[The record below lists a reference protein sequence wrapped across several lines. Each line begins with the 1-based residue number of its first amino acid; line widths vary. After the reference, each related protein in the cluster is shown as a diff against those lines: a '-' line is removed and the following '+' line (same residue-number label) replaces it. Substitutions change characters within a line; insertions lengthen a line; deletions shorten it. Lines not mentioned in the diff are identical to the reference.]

1 MLNSLISLN
10 KIYQQNPEQILFV
23 EGDVKLTAKNFAS
36 NMMAYIKQHH
46 HEKKVIGIFAN
57 NSIDWAIA
65 ECGLSATNNIFVPLP
80 RFFSDEQLSAVIINS
95 KLDLIYTDKTNFDR
109 IKKLFDKT
117 LLFLKNSEN
126 TFVMPLNNIHKRI
139 IYTSGTTGSPKGVIQ
154 TDIQINFIVKLLINH
169 FKVNKGDVYFSLL
182 PISTLLEQ
190 ITSIHSVLETSS
202 KTIFDPKI
210 SNQIFNLKNNFIK
223 KVIKKKTS
231 ILCLTPTLLEAL
243 INFYEMFPSYLL
255 LIRFKAITVGGSKC
269 SLNLLERAKKLKL
282 PVIEGYGLSE
292 ACSVVAVNDLDK
304 PKLGSVGKPLP
315 GVSVKI
321 IKNEIVIQSKSLMEG
336 YLGSKKRL
344 NKKFYTGDLGFIDK
358 EGYLTVSGRKD
369 EIIALKNGRSIN
381 PSWIKQLIT
390 KSLKID
396 EVYVFCNN
404 EGKLAIAV
412 KNYSNNNFKKLK
424 KKIDLVVPEYARPER
439 IYFINSIFLRKN
451 KLLNSN
457 GKVIKQKLYHTINS
471 NLNIQKG
478 KNDIL

>member
-10 KIYQQNPEQILFV
+10 KIYQQNPEQVLFV
-23 EGDVKLTAKNFAS
+23 EGDIKLTAKKFAS

-46 HEKKVIGIFAN
+46 HEKKIIGIFGN

-80 RFFSDEQLSAVIINS
+80 RFFSDEQLKAVIINS
-95 KLDLIYTDKTNFDR
+95 KLNLIYTDKTNFDR
-109 IKKLFDKT
+109 IKKLFNKT
-117 LLFLKNSEN
+117 LLFLKNN
-126 TFVMPLNNIHKRI
+126 KDTFVMPLNNIHKRI
-139 IYTSGTTGSPKGVIQ
+139 IYTSGTTGSSKGVIQ

-169 FKVNKGDVYFSLL
+169 FKVTKEDVYFSLL

-210 SNQIFNLKNNFIK
+210 SNQIFNLKNSFIK
-223 KVIKKKTS
+223 KVITQKTS
-231 ILCLTPTLLEAL
+231 ILCLTPALLETL
-243 INFYEMFPSYLL
+243 INFYEMFPFYLIG
-255 LIRFKAITVGGSKC
+255 IRLKAITVGGSKC
-269 SLNLLERAKKLKL
+269 SLNLLERAKKLNL
-282 PVIEGYGLSE
+282 PVFEGYGLSE

-315 GVSVKI
+315 GVAVKI
-321 IKNEIVIQSKSLMEG
+321 IKNEIVIHSESLMEG
-336 YLGSKKRL
+336 YLGSKKEL
-344 NKKFYTGDLGFIDK
+344 NNKFYTGDVGFIDK
-358 EGYLTVSGRKD
+358 QGYLTVTGRKD

-381 PSWIKQLIT
+381 PSWIEQLIT

-396 EVYVFCNN
+396 EAYVFCNN

-412 KNYSNNNFKKLK
+412 KNYSNNNFKNLK
-424 KKIDLVVPEYARPER
+424 KNIDLVVPEYARPER
-439 IYFINSIFLRKN
+439 IYFINSIFLKKN

-457 GKVIKQKLYHTINS
+457 GKVIKQKLYQTLNS
-471 NLNIQKG
+471 NIYIERQK
-478 KNDIL
+478 